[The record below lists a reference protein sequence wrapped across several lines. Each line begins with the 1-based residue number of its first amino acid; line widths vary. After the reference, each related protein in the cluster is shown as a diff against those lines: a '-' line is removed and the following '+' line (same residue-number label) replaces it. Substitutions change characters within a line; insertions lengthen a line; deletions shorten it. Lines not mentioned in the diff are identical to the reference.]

1 LNGTKARPRQAIAA
15 GAVSVADKRFRRPDV
30 RPGRSRRLSQ
40 RIVRWVGTGLV
51 LGGLMALGALLST
64 RLVGAK
70 LLAVDRV
77 VVQGHR
83 RLSEAEIDA
92 LKDSVRG
99 QSLLLVDL
107 QQFRARVL
115 DSPWVASVSVRRL
128 LPSTLEVH
136 IVERE
141 PVAIARLGRQLYLVD
156 GSGVIIAQYGPHHAD
171 FDLPIVD
178 GLAPAG
184 ASASEPRVEATA
196 GLVID
201 PARAQLVA
209 RFLGSLVAR
218 PELRRS
224 VSQVD
229 VSRDGNVAVLLDGDA
244 TLLYLGDD
252 EFVERLR
259 TYLEIR
265 PTLAERMSDVDYV
278 DLRYGQRVIVKDR
291 TPRTQRQ

>member
-1 LNGTKARPRQAIAA
+1 MNGTKARQRQAIPA

-51 LGGLMALGALLST
+51 LGGLVALGAVMST

-83 RLSEAEIDA
+83 RLSEAEIDE
-92 LKDSVRG
+92 LKGSVRG

-141 PVAIARLGRQLYLVD
+141 PVAIARIGQQLYLVD
-156 GSGVIIAQYGPHHAD
+156 GSGVIIAQYGPQHAD

-178 GLAPAG
+178 GMAPAG
-184 ASASEPRVEATA
+184 AGA

-209 RFLGSLVAR
+209 RFLGSLAAR

-229 VSRDGNVAVLLDGDA
+229 VSRDANVAVLLDGDA

-252 EFVERLR
+252 QFVERLR

>member
-1 LNGTKARPRQAIAA
+1 VKSR
-15 GAVSVADKRFRRPDV
+15 GAPGGVTTVADKKFRRPDV

-40 RIVRWVGTGLV
+40 RIVRWAATGLV
-51 LGGLMALGALLST
+51 LGGLVALGALVST

-77 VVQGHR
+77 EVRGHR
-83 RLSEAEIDA
+83 RLSELVLDEARG
-92 LKDSVRG
+92 SVRG

-107 QQFRARVL
+107 EEFRARLL
-115 DSPWVASVSVRRL
+115 DSPWVASVTVRRV
-128 LPSTLEVH
+128 LPSTLEVQ

-141 PVAIARLGRQLYLVD
+141 PVALARLGQQLYLVD
-156 GSGVIIAQYGPHHAD
+156 GSGVIIAEYGPQHSD

-178 GLAPAG
+178 GMAPANVTDG
-184 ASASEPRVEATA
+184 MR
-196 GLVID
+196 ID
-201 PARAQLVA
+201 PSRAQLVG
-209 RFLGSLVAR
+209 RFMSALATR

-229 VSRDGNVAVLLDGDA
+229 VSRDGNVAVLLDGDP

-252 EFVERLR
+252 QFVERLR

-265 PTLAERMSDVDYV
+265 PTLVERMNDVDYV

-291 TPRTQRQ
+291 NARTQK

>member
-1 LNGTKARPRQAIAA
+1 LNGTKARQRQTIPGGAA
-15 GAVSVADKRFRRPDV
+15 SVADRRFRRPDV
-30 RPGRSRRLSQ
+30 RPGRGRRLSQ
-40 RIVRWVGTGLV
+40 RIARWVGTGLV
-51 LGGLMALGALLST
+51 LGGLMALGALMST

-83 RLSEAEIDA
+83 RMSEAELDA
-92 LKDSVRG
+92 LKGSVRG

-136 IVERE
+136 VVERE
-141 PVAIARLGRQLYLVD
+141 PLAIARLGQQLYLVD
-156 GSGVIIAQYGPHHAD
+156 GSGVIIAQYGPQHAD

-178 GLAPAG
+178 GMAPAG
-184 ASASEPRVEATA
+184 AGD
-196 GLVID
+196 GLAID

-209 RFLGSLVAR
+209 RFLGSLAAR

-252 EFVERLR
+252 QFVERLR

-291 TPRTQRQ
+291 TPRTERQ

>member
-1 LNGTKARPRQAIAA
+1 MKQRQTLPGAA
-15 GAVSVADKRFRRPDV
+15 ASVADKRFRRPDV
-30 RPGRSRRLSQ
+30 RPGRGRRLSQ

-51 LGGLMALGALLST
+51 LGSLVALGALLST

-77 VVQGHR
+77 VTYGNR
-83 RLSEAEIDA
+83 RMSEAELDE
-92 LKDSVRG
+92 LKGSVRG

-115 DSPWVASVSVRRL
+115 ASPWVASVSVRRL

-136 IVERE
+136 IIERE
-141 PVAIARLGRQLYLVD
+141 PLAIARLGQQLYLVD
-156 GSGVIIAQYGPHHAD
+156 GSGVIIGQYGPQHAE

-178 GLAPAG
+178 GMAPAG
-184 ASASEPRVEATA
+184 AD
-196 GLVID
+196 GLAID

-252 EFVERLR
+252 QFVERLR

-265 PTLAERMSDVDYV
+265 STLAERMSDVDYV

-291 TPRTQRQ
+291 TPRTERQ